1 MSIGHTK
8 RESLQSASLVREH
21 LKLAADD
28 SAAEHAAWHLR
39 KQLRQFIY
47 SSTRSRHFVHDV
59 GENRSTW
66 WVDRRCPSNAVGA
79 QLREGTGSVRIA
91 AQALTCIESRP
102 KSVSL
107 ASIALAVDGDIEGAR
122 ELAGS
127 GLAIGAG
134 RLENALLHQTA
145 GLFAELSGSPET
157 AKSHYRSA
165 AASPLPQY
173 RINALISWLIL
184 SLREQD
190 PDWQK
195 CRDRLLDE
203 DPAAVESLLRSCT
216 G

>member
-1 MSIGHTK
+1 
-8 RESLQSASLVREH
+8 
-21 LKLAADD
+21 
-28 SAAEHAAWHLR
+28 
-39 KQLRQFIY
+39 
-47 SSTRSRHFVHDV
+47 
-59 GENRSTW
+59 
-66 WVDRRCPSNAVGA
+66 
-79 QLREGTGSVRIA
+79 VRIA

-203 DPAAVESLLRSCT
+203 DPAAVESLLQSVLETRSNRH
-216 G
+216 GFAYSKQIEAALARVGVPHGARRQHPRRIPSQ